1 MRGLGSARVAKGSYI
16 FLCDEENLAQDTFRV
31 RVGEDGLLF
40 RPLSD
45 DAKIVNITGPA
56 DAVEASA
63 EFHMSQ
69 DGRVYY
75 MTYHIPQRRELG
87 IAQSRNLIDWEKTC
101 TVADVAGGAKIVSDY
116 LYAGR
121 AVMIAGGDAL
131 RLYVTSD
138 GARWVR
144 AKRDLITAM
153 DHEVQDATF
162 MVLDVQVI
170 EDGVFVLYALAT
182 PETAASAN
190 TTTATT
196 YAIHGALCAYGDP
209 TRVVWRTHT
218 PVYAMAPD
226 AFGQATLFGAGMY
239 EEYFVSYWMGDD
251 AELFLLRHPYTYEPR
266 PEDVMDDA
274 QRAAVASQDAPIAY
288 TLERA
293 PDNPVLVP
301 NPACAWEAKATYN
314 PTAFLCEGCV
324 HIIYRADG
332 NDNVSV
338 WGHALS
344 EDGVSITERTK
355 NCIYRRAPLV
365 RNTDL
370 PRLPYTSGTSTNGGC
385 EDPRAVVID
394 GTVYVTFTAFDG
406 WSSVRMALTSIDLD
420 DFVHKRWNWRKARLI
435 SPPGEMNKN
444 WVLFSEKVNGKFA
457 IIHSFYPK
465 ILIDYF
471 DDLDELDGET
481 RFIRS
486 NNTRPFDTT
495 RTWDSWFRGVGPPP
509 IKTRDGWLVLYH
521 AMMHNKPDRYRIG
534 AMLLDLH
541 DPTKVLYRS
550 ARPILEPEEYYENNG
565 HKWGVVFT
573 CGAVVKDGVLLVYYG
588 GADACVCVASAPLD
602 AFLDDL
608 KKTGVVRMH
617 IAG

>member
-1 MRGLGSARVAKGSYI
+1 MRGLGSARIAKGSYV
-16 FLCDEENLAQDTFRV
+16 FLCDEDNLLRDTFRV
-31 RVGEDGLLF
+31 RVGDDGLLF

-45 DAKIVNITGPA
+45 DAKIVNITGPS
-56 DAVEASA
+56 DAVEACA

-69 DGRVYY
+69 DGRMYY
-75 MTYHIPQRRELG
+75 MTYHVPQKKELG
-87 IAQSRNLIDWEKTC
+87 IAQSRNLIDWEKSC
-101 TVADVAGGAKIVSDY
+101 AVEDVAGGAKIVSDY

-121 AVMIAGGDAL
+121 TVMIAGGDAL

-138 GARWVR
+138 GMRWVR
-144 AKRDLITAM
+144 AKRDLITSKEHDA
-153 DHEVQDATF
+153 QDGIF

-170 EDGVFVLYALAT
+170 DDGVFVLYALAT
-182 PETAASAN
+182 SDTSG
-190 TTTATT
+190 TMT

-209 TRVVWRTHT
+209 TQIVWRTQA
-218 PVYAMAPD
+218 PVYAMTPD
-226 AFGQATLFGAGMY
+226 AYGQATLFGAGIY
-239 EEYFVSYWMGDD
+239 DDYFVSYWMGEDE
-251 AELFLLRHPYTYEPR
+251 ELFLLRHPYTYEPR
-266 PEDVMDDA
+266 PEDVVHDN
-274 QRAAVASQDAPIAY
+274 QRTVAPPPSAEPTAFV
-288 TLERA
+288 LERA

-301 NPACAWEAKATYN
+301 NPERPWESKATYN

-332 NDNVSV
+332 DDNVSV

-344 EDGVSITERTK
+344 EDGVSIAERTSS
-355 NCIYRRAPLV
+355 CIYRRKPMIE
-365 RNTDL
+365 NKDL
-370 PRLPYTSGTSTNGGC
+370 PRIYASGINVNGGC

-420 DFVHKRWNWRKARLI
+420 DFLHQRWNWRKARLI
-435 SPPGEMNKN
+435 SPAGEMNKN
-444 WVLFSEKVNGKFA
+444 WVMFSEKVNGKFA
-457 IIHSFYPK
+457 IVHSFYPK

-521 AMMHNKPDRYRIG
+521 AMMHNNPDRYRIG

-550 ARPILEPEEYYENNG
+550 ARPILEPQEHYENNG

-573 CGAVVKDGVLLVYYG
+573 CGAVVKDGMLLVYYG
-588 GADACVCVASAPLD
+588 GADAYVCVASAPID
-602 AFLDDL
+602 EFLDDL
-608 KKTGVVRMH
+608 KKTGIVRMQMS
-617 IAG
+617 A

>member
-1 MRGLGSARVAKGSYI
+1 MRGLGSAKIAKGSYI
-16 FLCDEENLAQDTFRV
+16 FLCDDDNLARDTFRV
-31 RVGEDGLLF
+31 RTSEDGLLF

-45 DAKIVNITGPA
+45 DAKIVNITGPT
-56 DAVEASA
+56 DAIESCT

-69 DGRVYY
+69 DGRMYY
-75 MTYHIPQRRELG
+75 MTYYVPQKKVLG
-87 IAQSRNLIDWEKTC
+87 IAQSRNLIDWEKSC
-101 TVADVAGGAKIVSDY
+101 SVEDVSGGAKIVSDY

-121 AVMIAGGDAL
+121 TVMIAGGEAL

-138 GARWVR
+138 GKRWVR
-144 AKRDLITAM
+144 AKRNLIDGR
-153 DHEVQDATF
+153 DHGKQKGSF
-162 MVLDVQVI
+162 MVLDAQVI
-170 EDGVFVLYALAT
+170 EDGVFVLYAYVTST
-182 PETAASAN
+182 PSGTA
-190 TTTATT
+190 T

-209 TRVVWRTHT
+209 TQITWRTQS
-218 PVYAMAPD
+218 PVYSLAPEVYGH
-226 AFGQATLFGAGMY
+226 AILFGAGIHS
-239 EEYFVSYWMGDD
+239 EYFVSYWMRDD
-251 AELFLLRHPYTYEPR
+251 EELFLLRHPYTYEPR
-266 PEDVMDDA
+266 PEDMPQEAHGA
-274 QRAAVASQDAPIAY
+274 QSEQSESPTVFA
-288 TLERA
+288 LERA

-301 NPACAWEAKATYN
+301 NPDRSWESKATYN
-314 PTAFLCEGCV
+314 PTAFLCGGHV

-332 NDNVSV
+332 DDNISV

-344 EDGVSITERTK
+344 INGTDIADRSK
-355 NCIYRRAPLV
+355 SCIFRRKV
-365 RNTDL
+365 MVENKDL
-370 PRLPYTSGTSTNGGC
+370 PRIYASGTNTNGGC

-420 DFVHKRWNWRKARLI
+420 DFLQKRWKWKKTRLI
-435 SPPGEMNKN
+435 SPAGEMNKN

-457 IIHSFYPK
+457 ILHSFYPK

-509 IKTRDGWLVLYH
+509 IKTEDGWLVLYH

-534 AMLLDLH
+534 ALLLDLH

-550 ARPILEPEEYYENNG
+550 TRPILEPQEHYENHG

-573 CGAVVKDGVLLVYYG
+573 CGAVVKDGTLFVYYG
-588 GADACVCVASAPLD
+588 GADACVCVATAPID
-602 AFLDDL
+602 AFLRDL
-608 KKTGVVRMH
+608 KQTGVVQMTLST
-617 IAG
+617 